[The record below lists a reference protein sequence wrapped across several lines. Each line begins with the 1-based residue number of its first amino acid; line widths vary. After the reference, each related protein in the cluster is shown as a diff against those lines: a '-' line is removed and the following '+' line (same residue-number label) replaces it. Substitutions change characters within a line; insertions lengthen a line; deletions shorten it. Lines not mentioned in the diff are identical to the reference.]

1 MHIGSK
7 AVAVLTGVH
16 PRLQHCSFV
25 KAHLS
30 VHFSPSHAPTKMLQ
44 DSRASVERGLGVPC
58 AALREE
64 ILKLHEFKEI

>member
-16 PRLQHCSFV
+16 PRLQHCSF
-25 KAHLS
+25 HLS
-30 VHFSPSHAPTKMLQ
+30 VHFSPSHAHTKMLQ

-58 AALREE
+58 AELREE